1 MVLVA
6 AVLLIIVVLAAAV
19 FAVGTDVVG
28 RPAGQRLHA
37 LKDWQSLIGAVLGF
51 MGAAGVLVLG
61 TAIQDDQTRAA
72 QVERE
77 HAIGYGLALE
87 TERLANGLLS
97 AVSIVNIIASSPN
110 QDYALTCNNF
120 IATLND
126 ILPRETPVW
135 TAALGNMIA
144 FGDNNLAVFVRFY
157 GLYDELVVDAQRF
170 NRVLCD
176 ADGKNQIEQI
186 GQNLTRAVE
195 FYRIISDRY
204 GTAIIEPTPAK
215 SST

>member
-1 MVLVA
+1 MFLFA
-6 AVLLIIVVLAAAV
+6 AILLILVVLAAAV
-19 FAVGTDVVG
+19 FAVGSDVLR
-28 RPAGQRLHA
+28 RPAGERLHGI
-37 LKDWQSLIGAVLGF
+37 KDWQGLIGAVLGF

-61 TAIQDDQTRAA
+61 TAIQDDQNRAA
-72 QVERE
+72 QVQRE

-87 TERLANGLLS
+87 SERLANGLIS
-97 AVSIVNIIASSPN
+97 AVSIVNLIASDPD

-135 TAALGNMIA
+135 TAALGSMIA

-170 NRVLCD
+170 NRILCD
-176 ADGKNQIEQI
+176 ADGKNQIEQL
-186 GQNLTRAVE
+186 GHNLARAVE

-204 GTAIIEPTPAK
+204 GTAIIEPAPAR
-215 SST
+215 SPT